1 MSFLWYNLLRKGH
14 FCMNVNELFKKDEEI
29 TLESYLKKCNIKDI
43 KEFCSPSGKYLD
55 NCFLYEDIRS
65 AVAEVKYLL
74 NYSNSTIVIVQDADL
89 DGICSTVILYQYLSN
104 LNPNWNIR
112 ILIHKGKERGLSD
125 EDIMNDIILLHPDLV
140 FVPDAGT
147 NDKIQAEELCKA
159 DIGLVVIDHHNYDTP
174 IEKGILINNQ
184 NPNYKVQRD
193 GSGTLVTHKF
203 LQAMDT
209 EFNLNWSSF
218 CIDLVALSL
227 ISDSMNMN
235 NMENRT
241 YYHYGLETIDCVQ
254 NEFLR
259 QCMFKFIGD
268 KEYTQRDIAFKIV
281 PKFNSIVR
289 SKDQILKQR
298 LIYAFLGQD
307 NIEEV
312 LDLCAEAHKNQIE
325 TVNNIIEANVG
336 KIKEI
341 TDNNLIIL
349 SCDDMPRSYSGLIAG
364 KVMNMCDNKPTIVGK
379 IIDGEFI
386 GSLRSPI
393 PLQEDLD
400 KNELIEWCHGHA
412 ESAGIC
418 IKEENIDNIVEY
430 YNGLNLSYSPQIDVL
445 QSYSINNIPNYLFNE
460 FGANM
465 DVIWGKGL
473 EQPKFH
479 ITLEYNPIDFT
490 IMGKSKTTLKLKQNG
505 IDIMWFF
512 TDKKKKEKLKIGYIN
527 EGGDFI
533 ENPFVDTIYKLE
545 IIGTLGINVWNNRT
559 TNQIIVEDFEV
570 KEKKI
575 IKPSDLFI

>member
-1 MSFLWYNLLRKGH
+1 
-14 FCMNVNELFKKDEEI
+14 MNINELFKKDEEI

-174 IEKGILINNQ
+174 IEKGTLINNQ

-203 LQAMDT
+203 LQAMDI

-325 TVNNIIEANVG
+325 TVNNIIEANIG

-341 TDNNLIIL
+341 ADNNLIVL

-418 IKEENIDNIVEY
+418 IKETNIDNIVEY

-445 QSYSINNIPNYLFNE
+445 QSYNINNIPNYLFNE

-527 EGGDFI
+527 EDGDFI

>member
-1 MSFLWYNLLRKGH
+1 
-14 FCMNVNELFKKDEEI
+14 MNVNELFKKDEEI

-74 NYSNSTIVIVQDADL
+74 NYSNSTIAIVQDADL

-125 EDIMNDIILLHPDLV
+125 EDIMNDIMLLHPDLV

-325 TVNNIIEANVG
+325 TVNNIIEANIG

-341 TDNNLIIL
+341 ADNNLIVL

-418 IKEENIDNIVEY
+418 IKETNIDNIVEY

-445 QSYSINNIPNYLFNE
+445 QSYSINNIPNYLFDE

-527 EGGDFI
+527 ESGDFI

>member
-1 MSFLWYNLLRKGH
+1 
-14 FCMNVNELFKKDEEI
+14 MNVNELFKKDEEI

-418 IKEENIDNIVEY
+418 IKETNIDNIVEY
-430 YNGLNLSYSPQIDVL
+430 YNSLNLSYSPQIDVL
-445 QSYSINNIPNYLFNE
+445 QSYSINDIPNYLFNE

-527 EGGDFI
+527 EDGDFI

>member
-1 MSFLWYNLLRKGH
+1 
-14 FCMNVNELFKKDEEI
+14 MNVNELFKKDEEI

-55 NCFLYEDIRS
+55 NCFLYEDVIS
-65 AVAEVKYLL
+65 AVVEVKYLL
-74 NYSNSTIVIVQDADL
+74 NYNDSTIVIVQDADL

-125 EDIMNDIILLHPDLV
+125 EDVMNDIMLLHPDLV

-147 NDKIQAEELCKA
+147 NDKIQAEELCEA
-159 DIGLVVIDHHNYDTP
+159 GIGLVVIDHHNYDTP
-174 IEKGILINNQ
+174 IEKGTLINNQ

>member
-1 MSFLWYNLLRKGH
+1 
-14 FCMNVNELFKKDEEI
+14 MNVNELFKKDEEI

-89 DGICSTVILYQYLSN
+89 DGICSTVILYQYLSS

-125 EDIMNDIILLHPDLV
+125 EDIMNDIMLLHPDLV

-203 LQAMDT
+203 LQAMDI

-418 IKEENIDNIVEY
+418 IKETNINNIVEY

>member
-1 MSFLWYNLLRKGH
+1 
-14 FCMNVNELFKKDEEI
+14 MNVNELFKKDEEI

-74 NYSNSTIVIVQDADL
+74 NYNDSTIVIVQDADL
-89 DGICSTVILYQYLSN
+89 DGICSTVILYQYLSS

-112 ILIHKGKERGLSD
+112 ILIHKGKERGLND

-203 LQAMDT
+203 LQAMDI

-418 IKEENIDNIVEY
+418 IKETNINNIVEY
-430 YNGLNLSYSPQIDVL
+430 YNGLNLSYLPQIDVL

>member
-1 MSFLWYNLLRKGH
+1 
-14 FCMNVNELFKKDEEI
+14 MNVNELFKKDEEI

-203 LQAMDT
+203 LQAMDI

-341 TDNNLIIL
+341 ADNNLIVL

-364 KVMNMCDNKPTIVGK
+364 KVMNMCNNKPTIVGK
-379 IIDGEFI
+379 IIDNEFI

-400 KNELIEWCHGHA
+400 KNELVEWCHGHQ

-418 IKEENIDNIVEY
+418 IKEENITPLIDC
-430 YNGLNLSYSPQIDVL
+430 YNGLQLSYSPQIDVL

>member
-1 MSFLWYNLLRKGH
+1 
-14 FCMNVNELFKKDEEI
+14 MNVNELFKKDEEI
-29 TLESYLKKCNIKDI
+29 TLETYLKKCNIKDI

-203 LQAMDT
+203 LQALDT

-460 FGANM
+460 FGAKIG
-465 DVIWGKGL
+465 VIWGK
-473 EQPKFH
+473 EIAEPQFH
-479 ITLEYNPIDFT
+479 IVLDYSPIDIT

-505 IDIMWFF
+505 IDIVWFF
-512 TDKKKKEKLKIGYIN
+512 ADKKKKEKLKLGNVINDEFVYNPIDGKYI
-527 EGGDFI
+527 
-533 ENPFVDTIYKLE
+533 LE
-545 IIGTLGINVWNNRT
+545 IIGTLGINNWNGRQY
-559 TNQIIVEDFEV
+559 NQIIVNDFEIKPKRV
-570 KEKKI
+570 
-575 IKPSDLFI
+575 IKPSDVFRLTK

>member
-1 MSFLWYNLLRKGH
+1 
-14 FCMNVNELFKKDEEI
+14 MNVNELFKKDEKI

-203 LQAMDT
+203 LQAMDI

>member
-1 MSFLWYNLLRKGH
+1 
-14 FCMNVNELFKKDEEI
+14 MNINELFKKDEEI

-125 EDIMNDIILLHPDLV
+125 EDVMNDIILLHPDLV

-203 LQAMDT
+203 LQAMDI

-259 QCMFKFIGD
+259 QCMLKFIGD

-289 SKDQILKQR
+289 SKDQTLKQR

-418 IKEENIDNIVEY
+418 IKETNINNIVEY

-445 QSYSINNIPNYLFNE
+445 QSYSINDIPNYLFNE

-533 ENPFVDTIYKLE
+533 ENPFVDTMYKLE

>member
-1 MSFLWYNLLRKGH
+1 
-14 FCMNVNELFKKDEEI
+14 MNVNELFKKDEEI

-125 EDIMNDIILLHPDLV
+125 EDIMNDIMLLHPDLV

-325 TVNNIIEANVG
+325 TVNNIIEANIG

-341 TDNNLIIL
+341 ADNNLIVL

-418 IKEENIDNIVEY
+418 IKETNIDNIVEY

-445 QSYSINNIPNYLFNE
+445 QSYSINNIPNYLFDE

-527 EGGDFI
+527 ESGDFI

-545 IIGTLGINVWNNRT
+545 IIGTLGINIWNNRT

>member
-1 MSFLWYNLLRKGH
+1 
-14 FCMNVNELFKKDEEI
+14 MNVNELFKKDEEI

-325 TVNNIIEANVG
+325 TVNNIIEANIG

-341 TDNNLIIL
+341 ADSNLIVL

-418 IKEENIDNIVEY
+418 IKETNIDNIVEY

-527 EGGDFI
+527 ESGDFI

>member
-1 MSFLWYNLLRKGH
+1 
-14 FCMNVNELFKKDEEI
+14 MNVNELFKKDEEI

-159 DIGLVVIDHHNYDTP
+159 DIGLIVIDHHNYDTP
-174 IEKGILINNQ
+174 IEKGTLINNQ

-203 LQAMDT
+203 LQAMDI

-259 QCMFKFIGD
+259 QCMLKFIGD

-325 TVNNIIEANVG
+325 TVNDIIEANVG

-341 TDNNLIIL
+341 ADNNLIVL

-364 KVMNMCDNKPTIVGK
+364 KVMNMCNNKPTIVGK
-379 IIDGEFI
+379 IIDNEFI

-400 KNELIEWCHGHA
+400 KNELVEWCHGHQ

-418 IKEENIDNIVEY
+418 IKEENITPLIDC
-430 YNGLNLSYSPQIDVL
+430 YNGLQLSYSPQIDVL

-479 ITLEYNPIDFT
+479 ITLEYSPIDFI

-512 TDKKKKEKLKIGYIN
+512 TDKNKKEKLKLGNIINDEFIYNPIDGKYI
-527 EGGDFI
+527 
-533 ENPFVDTIYKLE
+533 LE
-545 IIGTLGINVWNNRT
+545 IIGTLGINNWNGRQY
-559 TNQIIVEDFEV
+559 NQIIVDDFEIKPKRV
-570 KEKKI
+570 
-575 IKPSDLFI
+575 IKPSDVFRLTK

>member
-1 MSFLWYNLLRKGH
+1 
-14 FCMNVNELFKKDEEI
+14 MNVNELFKKDEEI

-125 EDIMNDIILLHPDLV
+125 EDVMNDIILLHPDLV

-203 LQAMDT
+203 LQAMDI

-418 IKEENIDNIVEY
+418 IKETNIDNIVEY
-430 YNGLNLSYSPQIDVL
+430 YNSLNLSYSPQIDVL
-445 QSYSINNIPNYLFNE
+445 QSYSINDIPNYLFNE

-533 ENPFVDTIYKLE
+533 ENPFVDTMYKLE

>member
-1 MSFLWYNLLRKGH
+1 
-14 FCMNVNELFKKDEEI
+14 MNVNELFKKDEEI

-74 NYSNSTIVIVQDADL
+74 NYNDSTIVIVQDADL
-89 DGICSTVILYQYLSN
+89 DGICSTVILYQYLSS

-125 EDIMNDIILLHPDLV
+125 EDIMNDIMLLHPDLV

-203 LQAMDT
+203 LQAMDI

-418 IKEENIDNIVEY
+418 IKETNINNIVEY

>member
-1 MSFLWYNLLRKGH
+1 
-14 FCMNVNELFKKDEEI
+14 MNVNELFKKDEEI

-112 ILIHKGKERGLSD
+112 ILIHKGKERGLND

-203 LQAMDT
+203 LQAMDI

-418 IKEENIDNIVEY
+418 IKETNINNIVEY

>member
-1 MSFLWYNLLRKGH
+1 
-14 FCMNVNELFKKDEEI
+14 MNVNELFKKDEEI

-74 NYSNSTIVIVQDADL
+74 NYSNSTIVIAQDADL

-325 TVNNIIEANVG
+325 TVNNIIEANIG

-341 TDNNLIIL
+341 ADNNLIVL

-418 IKEENIDNIVEY
+418 IKETNIDNIVEY

-527 EGGDFI
+527 ESGDFI

>member
-1 MSFLWYNLLRKGH
+1 MK
-14 FCMNVNELFKKDEEI
+14 VNELFKKDEEI

-203 LQAMDT
+203 LQAMDI

-418 IKEENIDNIVEY
+418 IKETNIDNIVEY

-445 QSYSINNIPNYLFNE
+445 QSYNINNIPNYLFNE

-527 EGGDFI
+527 EDGDFI

>member
-1 MSFLWYNLLRKGH
+1 
-14 FCMNVNELFKKDEEI
+14 MNVNELFKKDEEI

-125 EDIMNDIILLHPDLV
+125 EDIMNDNILLHPDLV

-147 NDKIQAEELCKA
+147 NDKIQAEELYKA

-174 IEKGILINNQ
+174 IEKGTLINNQ

-418 IKEENIDNIVEY
+418 IKETNIDNIVEY

-445 QSYSINNIPNYLFNE
+445 QSYNINNIPNYLFNE

-527 EGGDFI
+527 EDGDFI

>member
-1 MSFLWYNLLRKGH
+1 
-14 FCMNVNELFKKDEEI
+14 MNVNELFKKDEEI

-125 EDIMNDIILLHPDLV
+125 EDVMNDIILLHPDLV

-259 QCMFKFIGD
+259 QCILKFIGD

-418 IKEENIDNIVEY
+418 IKEENITPLIDY
-430 YNGLNLSYSPQIDVL
+430 YNDLQLSYSPQIDVL
-445 QSYSINNIPNYLFNE
+445 RSYGINDIPNYLFDE
-460 FGANM
+460 FGAKIG
-465 DVIWGKGL
+465 VIWGK
-473 EQPKFH
+473 EIAEPQFH
-479 ITLEYNPIDFT
+479 IVLDYSPIDIT

-505 IDIMWFF
+505 IDIVWFF
-512 TDKKKKEKLKIGYIN
+512 ADKKKKEKLKLGNVINDEFVYNPIDGKYI
-527 EGGDFI
+527 
-533 ENPFVDTIYKLE
+533 LE
-545 IIGTLGINVWNNRT
+545 IIGTLGINNLNGRQY
-559 TNQIIVEDFEV
+559 NQIIVNDFEIKPKRV
-570 KEKKI
+570 
-575 IKPSDLFI
+575 IKPSDVFRLTK

>member
-1 MSFLWYNLLRKGH
+1 
-14 FCMNVNELFKKDEEI
+14 MNVNELFKKDEEI

-125 EDIMNDIILLHPDLV
+125 EDIMNDIMLLHPDLV

-312 LDLCAEAHKNQIE
+312 LDLCAEAHRNQIE
-325 TVNNIIEANVG
+325 TVNNIIEANIG

-341 TDNNLIIL
+341 ADNNLIVL

-418 IKEENIDNIVEY
+418 IKETNIDNIVEY

-527 EGGDFI
+527 ESGDFI

>member
-1 MSFLWYNLLRKGH
+1 
-14 FCMNVNELFKKDEEI
+14 MNVNELFKKDEEI

-125 EDIMNDIILLHPDLV
+125 EDIMNNIILLHPDLV

>member
-1 MSFLWYNLLRKGH
+1 
-14 FCMNVNELFKKDEEI
+14 MNINELFKKDEEI

-147 NDKIQAEELCKA
+147 NDKIQAEELYKA

-203 LQAMDT
+203 LQAMDI

-325 TVNNIIEANVG
+325 TVNNIIEANIG

-341 TDNNLIIL
+341 ADNNLIVL

-418 IKEENIDNIVEY
+418 IKETNIDNIVEY

-445 QSYSINNIPNYLFNE
+445 QSYNINNIPNYLFNE

-527 EGGDFI
+527 EDGDFI

>member
-1 MSFLWYNLLRKGH
+1 
-14 FCMNVNELFKKDEEI
+14 MNVNELFKKDEEI

-74 NYSNSTIVIVQDADL
+74 NYNDSTIVIVQDADL
-89 DGICSTVILYQYLSN
+89 DGICSTVILYQYLSS

-112 ILIHKGKERGLSD
+112 ILIHKGKERGLND

-203 LQAMDT
+203 LQAMDI

-418 IKEENIDNIVEY
+418 IKETNINNIVEY

-445 QSYSINNIPNYLFNE
+445 QSYSINDIPNYLFNE

>member
-1 MSFLWYNLLRKGH
+1 
-14 FCMNVNELFKKDEEI
+14 MNVNELFKKDEEI

-174 IEKGILINNQ
+174 IEKGTLINNQ

-203 LQAMDT
+203 LQALDT

-418 IKEENIDNIVEY
+418 IKETNIDNIVEY
-430 YNGLNLSYSPQIDVL
+430 YNSLNLSYSPQIDVL
-445 QSYSINNIPNYLFNE
+445 QSYSINDIPNYLFNE

-533 ENPFVDTIYKLE
+533 ENPFVDTMYKLE

>member
-1 MSFLWYNLLRKGH
+1 
-14 FCMNVNELFKKDEEI
+14 MNINELFKKDEEI

-125 EDIMNDIILLHPDLV
+125 EDVMNDIILLHPDLV

-418 IKEENIDNIVEY
+418 IKETNIDNIVEY

>member
-1 MSFLWYNLLRKGH
+1 
-14 FCMNVNELFKKDEEI
+14 MNVNELFKKDEEI

-418 IKEENIDNIVEY
+418 IKETNIDNIVEY

-445 QSYSINNIPNYLFNE
+445 QSYNINNIPNYLFNE

-527 EGGDFI
+527 ESGDFI

>member
-1 MSFLWYNLLRKGH
+1 
-14 FCMNVNELFKKDEEI
+14 MNVNELFKKDEKI
-29 TLESYLKKCNIKDI
+29 TLETYLKKCNIKDI

-418 IKEENIDNIVEY
+418 IKETNIDNIVEY

>member
-1 MSFLWYNLLRKGH
+1 
-14 FCMNVNELFKKDEEI
+14 MNVNELFKKDEEI

-74 NYSNSTIVIVQDADL
+74 NYNNSTIVIVQDADL

-325 TVNNIIEANVG
+325 TVNNIIEANIG

-341 TDNNLIIL
+341 ADNNLIVL

-393 PLQEDLD
+393 PLQENLD

-418 IKEENIDNIVEY
+418 IKETNIDNIVEY

-460 FGANM
+460 FGANI

-527 EGGDFI
+527 ESGDFI

>member
-1 MSFLWYNLLRKGH
+1 
-14 FCMNVNELFKKDEEI
+14 MNVNELFKKDEEI

-147 NDKIQAEELCKA
+147 NDKIQAEELYKA

-174 IEKGILINNQ
+174 IEKGTLINNQ

-325 TVNNIIEANVG
+325 TVNNIIEANIG

-341 TDNNLIIL
+341 ADNNLIVL

-418 IKEENIDNIVEY
+418 IKETNIDNIVEY

-445 QSYSINNIPNYLFNE
+445 QSYNINNIPNYLFNE

-527 EGGDFI
+527 EDGDFI

>member
-1 MSFLWYNLLRKGH
+1 
-14 FCMNVNELFKKDEEI
+14 MNVNELFKKDEEI

-65 AVAEVKYLL
+65 AVAEVKHLL

-125 EDIMNDIILLHPDLV
+125 EDVMNDIILLHPDLV

-203 LQAMDT
+203 LQAMDI

-289 SKDQILKQR
+289 TKDQILKQR

-336 KIKEI
+336 KIKKI

-418 IKEENIDNIVEY
+418 IKETNIDNIVEY

>member
-1 MSFLWYNLLRKGH
+1 
-14 FCMNVNELFKKDEEI
+14 MNVNELFKKDEEI

-325 TVNNIIEANVG
+325 TVNNIIEANIG

-341 TDNNLIIL
+341 ADNNLIVL

-418 IKEENIDNIVEY
+418 IKETNIDNIVEY

-527 EGGDFI
+527 ESGDFI

-559 TNQIIVEDFEV
+559 INQIIVEDFEV

>member
-1 MSFLWYNLLRKGH
+1 
-14 FCMNVNELFKKDEEI
+14 MNVNELFKKDEEI

-125 EDIMNDIILLHPDLV
+125 EDVMNDIILLHPDLV

-203 LQAMDT
+203 LQAMDI

-418 IKEENIDNIVEY
+418 IKETNIDNIVEY

-445 QSYSINNIPNYLFNE
+445 QSYSINDIPNYLFNE
-460 FGANM
+460 FGVNM

-512 TDKKKKEKLKIGYIN
+512 TDKKKKEKLKLGYIN

>member
-1 MSFLWYNLLRKGH
+1 
-14 FCMNVNELFKKDEEI
+14 MNVNELFKKDEEI

-112 ILIHKGKERGLSD
+112 ILIHKGKERGLND

-203 LQAMDT
+203 LQAMDI

-418 IKEENIDNIVEY
+418 IKETNIDNIVEY

>member
-1 MSFLWYNLLRKGH
+1 
-14 FCMNVNELFKKDEEI
+14 MNVNELFKKDEEI

-112 ILIHKGKERGLSD
+112 ILIHKGKERGLND

-203 LQAMDT
+203 LQAMDI

-418 IKEENIDNIVEY
+418 IKETNIDNIVEY

-445 QSYSINNIPNYLFNE
+445 QSYNINNIPNYLFNE

>member
-1 MSFLWYNLLRKGH
+1 
-14 FCMNVNELFKKDEEI
+14 MNVNELFKKDEEI

-418 IKEENIDNIVEY
+418 IKETNINNIVEY

-533 ENPFVDTIYKLE
+533 ENPFIDTIYKLE

>member
-1 MSFLWYNLLRKGH
+1 
-14 FCMNVNELFKKDEEI
+14 MNVNELFKKDEEI

-43 KEFCSPSGKYLD
+43 KEFYNPSGKYLD

-125 EDIMNDIILLHPDLV
+125 EDVMNDIILLHPDLV

-203 LQAMDT
+203 LQAMDI

-341 TDNNLIIL
+341 TDNNLIVL

-364 KVMNMCDNKPTIVGK
+364 KIMNMCNNKPTIVGK
-379 IIDGEFI
+379 IIDNEFI

-400 KNELIEWCHGHA
+400 KNELIEWCHGHQ

-418 IKEENIDNIVEY
+418 IKEENITPLIDY
-430 YNGLNLSYSPQIDVL
+430 YNGLQLSYSPQIDVL

>member
-1 MSFLWYNLLRKGH
+1 
-14 FCMNVNELFKKDEEI
+14 MNVNELFKKDEEI

-125 EDIMNDIILLHPDLV
+125 EDIMNNIILLHPDLV

-393 PLQEDLD
+393 PLQENLD

>member
-1 MSFLWYNLLRKGH
+1 
-14 FCMNVNELFKKDEEI
+14 MNVNELFKKDEEI

-147 NDKIQAEELCKA
+147 NDKIQAEKLCKA

-203 LQAMDT
+203 LQAMDI

-325 TVNNIIEANVG
+325 TVNNIIEANIG

-341 TDNNLIIL
+341 ADNNLIVL

-418 IKEENIDNIVEY
+418 IKETNIDNIVEY

-527 EGGDFI
+527 ESGDFI

>member
-1 MSFLWYNLLRKGH
+1 
-14 FCMNVNELFKKDEEI
+14 MNVNELFKKDEEI

-125 EDIMNDIILLHPDLV
+125 EDVMNDIILLHPDLV

-259 QCMFKFIGD
+259 RCMFKFIGD

-418 IKEENIDNIVEY
+418 IKETNIDNIVEY

-527 EGGDFI
+527 EDGDFI